1 MSQGRDDSAQQH
13 YLESL
18 VGQLTGWNNPRQ
30 RLAQAFSQNE
40 FILYQQAIQ
49 PLVPQPGR
57 QFVEILVRHEDE
69 EKHLTPPGAF
79 LPMLE
84 YYDMMPQLDRWVT
97 RRVLEWHRDHGVG
110 RTLRYSIN
118 CAAQTMCDAG
128 FAAFVQEQA
137 FAVNCPPSVLC
148 FELPESEL
156 LTHLE
161 AVRQCA
167 DALKALGCR
176 IAIGSVGRQS
186 VSFKAVHSAGAN
198 YVKLDGAIVR
208 ELHRDPVAQA
218 KAQAISRVCR
228 SAQIRTI
235 AEFVEEAETLERL
248 RAIGVDY
255 AQGFGI
261 SRPGPLADLAAP
273 SGRVA

>member
-30 RLAQAFSQNE
+30 RLAQAFSRNE

-57 QFVEILVRHEDE
+57 HFVEILVRHEDE

-97 RRVLEWHRDHGVG
+97 RRVLEWHRDHGAG

-137 FAVNCPPSVLC
+137 FAVNSHANVLC

-161 AVRQCA
+161 QVRQCTA
-167 DALKALGCR
+167 GLRALGCR

-186 VSFKAVHSAGAN
+186 VSFKAVQSAGAN

-261 SRPGPLADLAAP
+261 SRPGPLADLAP
-273 SGRVA
+273 SGR